1 MNDMA
6 GIADIFRRD
15 TAALAPLAGVN
26 DSVFRRICAEFG
38 ARPVLTEMLSSDGLV
53 RGNMDKAAT
62 RMLRFGDDERP
73 IGYQLFGSDPYI
85 MGEAARRL
93 SVRRP
98 DFIDINAGCPV
109 KKVIS
114 HDAGSALMKKP
125 RLLGDIVAATVKGS
139 SVPVTVKIRSGW
151 DHDSIN
157 AVEVARV
164 CESEG
169 AQAVIVHP
177 RTRSQGFSG
186 TADWSVI
193 AAVKDAVSVPVIGSG
208 DINTHEDAAAML
220 ELTGADGIIIGRRAM
235 HDPWVFERVNARLRG
250 ESVPGEPS
258 VGERLDL
265 ALRQLGELAVEVSER
280 FAVLNMRKFFGWYS
294 KGAVGGAEFRRQ
306 VFRAESIDG
315 VTKIVREFQE
325 LSREKEVEEV
335 M

>member
-1 MNDMA
+1 MA
-6 GIADIFRRD
+6 EIADIFRRD
-15 TAALAPLAGVN
+15 AAALAPLAGVN

-53 RGNMDKAAT
+53 RGNMDRAAT

-93 SVRRP
+93 TVRRP

-125 RLLGDIVAATVKGS
+125 RLLGDIVAAVVKAS

-164 CESEG
+164 CEGEG

-177 RTRSQGFSG
+177 RTRSQGFGG

-193 AAVKDAVSVPVIGSG
+193 AAVKDAVAVPVIGSG

-220 ELTGADGIIIGRRAM
+220 EQTGADGIIIGRRAM

-250 ESVPGEPS
+250 ESVPAEPS
-258 VGERLDL
+258 IAERLDL
-265 ALRQLGELAVEVSER
+265 ALRQLAELTAEVSER
-280 FAVLNMRKFFGWYS
+280 FAVLNMRKFFVWYS
-294 KGAVGGAEFRRQ
+294 KGAMGGAEFRRRG
-306 VFRAESIDG
+306 FRAESIAD
-315 VTKIVREFQE
+315 VTEIVREFQE
-325 LSREKEVEEV
+325 LTRGKKVEKV